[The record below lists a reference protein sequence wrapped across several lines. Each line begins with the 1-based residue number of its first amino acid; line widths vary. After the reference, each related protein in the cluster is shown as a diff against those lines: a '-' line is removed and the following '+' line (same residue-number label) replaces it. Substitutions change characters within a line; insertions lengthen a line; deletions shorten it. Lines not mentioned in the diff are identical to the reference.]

1 MQFSKSNRA
10 TLKIILLIIV
20 AIELLW
26 LICYKYV
33 SNIPFQIGYLIVA
46 NIIYAT
52 IFDPNSN
59 LKLWRIW
66 YKKMILLLVVN
77 LLFAYLDIQFH
88 LYEKLSHQID
98 KSIDFYHNNDHLEY
112 HKQSI
117 ARIFLTLMNTILTL
131 DAIILLISFSDLV
144 LLPIGI
150 EVKKK
155 ILFFRSIFNFLTEKV
170 KLNDVVTDTVPEYQF
185 YSKRNKFLDFKFL
198 YKRNLISIFTMLKLV
213 TEQSEILGQL
223 IDNKINHSNF
233 NNNGDKK

>member
-1 MQFSKSNRA
+1 MQLSKSNRA
-10 TLKIILLIIV
+10 TLKIISLVIV
-20 AIELLW
+20 AIALLW

-52 IFDPNSN
+52 IFKPKAN

-66 YKKMILLLVVN
+66 YKKMIFLLVVN

-88 LYEKLSHQID
+88 LYDKLSHQID
-98 KSIDFYHNNDHLEY
+98 KSIDFYHKMDHLEY

-170 KLNDVVTDTVPEYQF
+170 KLNDVVTDTIPEYQF

-198 YKRNLISIFTMLKLV
+198 FKRNLISIFTMLKLV
-213 TEQSEILGQL
+213 TEQSVILGQL
-223 IDNKINHSNF
+223 IDNKITHSNF
-233 NNNGDKK
+233 NKNGDKK